1 MIIDIAGGI
10 FCVLSLAF
18 KAEIDG
24 IATANYAA
32 VVILDGIVL
41 GLALLLNPRAKRRRR
56 AEAEADPEKALE
68 QATTVDAPGEQVNPQ
83 TAPGAFGRGRRAS
96 ELSASA
102 VQSGTSTPTLVGR
115 DASASKAKLSG
126 KGP

>member
-32 VVILDGIVL
+32 VVLLDGIVL
-41 GLALLLNPRAKRRRR
+41 GLAIILNPRAKRRRQ
-56 AEAEADPEKALE
+56 AEAEADPEKARE
-68 QATTVDAPGEQVNPQ
+68 SPIDGPGEQVNPQ
-83 TAPGAFGRGRRAS
+83 TAPGAFGRGRRES
-96 ELSASA
+96 TLSSSA
-102 VQSGTSTPTLVGR
+102 AHSGTSTPTLVETHR
-115 DASASKAKLSG
+115 QRSMK
-126 KGP
+126 